1 MIGQGG
7 GADDMKAGWAL
18 YFRSANMVMSKHSR
32 SFARMALGVMMLFG
46 AAGTGLAQPDRL
58 LPPKPVGRTV
68 SPVAVTAQ
76 APAPAAAPAV
86 APAPT
91 PPKEWTG
98 ESGSSGHPEMQASAI
113 RAAAA
118 RFESCVAD
126 LWPLAAKRNISRASF
141 DKYTQGLT
149 PDLRIMDLV
158 DAQPEFTKAFW
169 DYLDILVSDARIA
182 GGREILAKHKVIF
195 DKVEKQYGV
204 DRNIITAIWGVESN
218 YGTLGGDRPVLRS
231 TATLSCIGRRQAYF
245 RDEFLSA
252 LEILHRGDLKPEQ
265 LIGSW
270 AGAFGPTQFMP
281 TSFKRYAVDFDG
293 DGRRDVVSSAADL
306 IASTAN
312 NLKKDGWVPSET
324 WGYEVVVPKNFNY
337 LLADRSKQLTLAEW
351 ESHGVKRAGGKP
363 FPRLHEKAYLLVPA
377 GNQGPGFLMLHN
389 FRVIMK
395 YNPAE
400 AYALAIGHLAD
411 RLRGGDPFVQAW
423 PRHEPVL
430 TLAERREMQDLL
442 NRKGFNTGEPNG
454 RLGAKARAAVRD
466 YQSSIGLVPDGFA
479 SATIRARL
487 RGR

>member
-1 MIGQGG
+1 
-7 GADDMKAGWAL
+7 
-18 YFRSANMVMSKHSR
+18 MVIPKHST
-32 SFARMALGVMMLFG
+32 SFARMALGGMMLAG
-46 AAGTGLAQPDRL
+46 AAGSAFAQPDRL
-58 LPPKPVGRTV
+58 VPPKPVGRIAAPA
-68 SPVAVTAQ
+68 SVT
-76 APAPAAAPAV
+76 APAPAAPPR

-91 PPKEWTG
+91 TAKEWTG

-113 RAAAA
+113 RTAAA
-118 RFESCVAD
+118 RFESCVAG

-141 DKYTQGLT
+141 DKYTEGLT

-169 DYLDILVSDARIA
+169 DYLDILVSEARIA
-182 GGREILAKHKVIF
+182 GGRDILARHKAIF
-195 DKVEKQYGV
+195 DKVERQYGV
-204 DRNIITAIWGVESN
+204 DRHIITAIWGVESN

-293 DGRRDVVSSAADL
+293 DGRRDVVNNAADL

-312 NLKKDGWVPSET
+312 NLKKDGWVAGET
-324 WGYEVVVPKNFNY
+324 WGYEVAVPKGFNY
-337 LLADRSKQLTLAEW
+337 LLADRGKQLTLAEW
-351 ESHGVKRAGGKP
+351 QAHGLKRVGDQA
-363 FPRLHEKAYLLVPA
+363 FPHPHEKAYLLVPA

-400 AYALAIGHLAD
+400 AYAMAIGHLAD
-411 RLRGGDPFVQAW
+411 RLRGGEPFVQPW

-430 TLAERREMQDLL
+430 SREERRELQELL
-442 NRKGFNTGEPNG
+442 NRRGFDSGEPNG

-466 YQSSIGLVPDGFA
+466 YQASVGLVPDGFA
-479 SATIRARL
+479 SATILARL
-487 RGR
+487 RR